1 MVIFDVGYWPFK
13 VDMDTFELVTMAPLL
28 VGIIVIGIWPA
39 FILTG
44 CLKIRN
50 GLSMIETA

>member
-1 MVIFDVGYWPFK
+1 MIFDVGYWPFK

-39 FILTG
+39 FILNTINATNLIILG
-44 CLKIRN
+44 ALR
-50 GLSMIETA
+50 